1 MATGKKLALD
11 EAVGYFLDSD
21 EDSST
26 GGLTTDEEL
35 EIDLEMLDN
44 HYNTSD
50 GR

>member
-11 EAVGYFLDSD
+11 EAVGYCLDSD

-35 EIDLEMLDN
+35 EIDLKMLND
-44 HYNTSD
+44 HRNTSD
-50 GR
+50 ER